1 MIANADLFRTL
12 GDPDRMAHLAEYD
25 LFHPE
30 LRTRMDAIASRTATL
45 LGAPVS
51 LISVILDSSQFILG
65 SHGLTGWMAEVQ
77 GVPAEWSLCATTV
90 LAGRPYCVADAAID
104 PAAATNPLRLQTN
117 LRSYAGVPLADGSGH
132 TLGAHCILD
141 TVPRTFSD
149 HDIAVLT
156 DGAQAAAHALT
167 DFRRP

>member
-12 GDPDRMAHLAEYD
+12 GDPDRMAHIAEYD

-30 LRTRMDAIASRTATL
+30 MRTRMDAIATRTATL

-65 SHGLTGWMAEVQ
+65 SHGVTGWMAEAQ
-77 GVPAEWSLCATTV
+77 GIPAEWSLCASTM
-90 LAGRPYCVADAAID
+90 LSGRPYCVADGAAD
-104 PAAATNPLRLQTN
+104 PVVATNPLRLQTD
-117 LRSYAGVPLADGSGH
+117 LRSYAGVPLSDGGNH

-141 TVPRTFSD
+141 VVPRTFSD

-156 DGAQAAAHALT
+156 DGAHAAAHVLT
-167 DFRRP
+167 DYRTP